1 MKRLALAMAVATF
14 SAQTFADTHDIE
26 RPYAG
31 VDYQMGIHERSGGEE
46 ANPTAVRLRAGT
58 ELSPYFSV
66 EAHAAFGT
74 ASDAIDLPGVT
85 LDVELQ
91 ALYAVFLRP
100 QLPLGDVGSLYA
112 LLGYSYADLEA
123 TSSNELVT
131 PSTSGFQKKGSFG
144 VGADLKVYKNVRLNV
159 DYVEYIDGYKAVS
172 GGLRFNF

>member
-31 VDYQMGIHERSGGEE
+31 VDYQMGIHEQSGEE

-58 ELSPYFSV
+58 QLSPYFAV

-74 ASDAIDLPGVT
+74 SSDELSPDGGVT
-85 LDVELQ
+85 VFDIELQ

-100 QLPLGDVGSLYA
+100 QLPLGDVGSLYG
-112 LLGYSYADLEA
+112 LLGYSYADLESN
-123 TSSNELVT
+123 TSS
-131 PSTSGFQKKGSFG
+131 GYQKKGSFG
-144 VGADLKVYKNVRLNV
+144 VGADFKVYKNVRINA

>member
-14 SAQTFADTHDIE
+14 SAQIFADTHDIE

-31 VDYQMGIHERSGGEE
+31 VDYQMGIHERSGEE
-46 ANPTAVRLRAGT
+46 ANPTAARLRAGT
-58 ELSPYFSV
+58 QLSPFFAV

-74 ASDAIDLPGVT
+74 ASDELVIDAFGNTV
-85 LDVELQ
+85 DVELQ

-100 QLPLGDVGSLYA
+100 QLPLGDVGSIYA

-123 TSSNELVT
+123 EDA
-131 PSTSGFQKKGSFG
+131 SGFQKKGSFG
-144 VGADLKVYKNVRLNV
+144 VGADVKVYKNVRLNV

-172 GGLRFNF
+172 GGFRFNF